1 MLEGVE
7 GSVSVRS
14 ETLRSSSE
22 ETSTEEA
29 GSTRGRRG
37 LVLRRAVMIAS
48 LVFVA
53 VVAWQA
59 WDEVASAV
67 AVLRTV
73 ALGVMALAL
82 ALQAFAVL
90 TLPFVYRAALAALG
104 SPLGF
109 RQSLQV
115 SMGAFTLSRVLP
127 GGGAAGAVWA
137 ARRLQRF
144 GVPLARAGTAVV
156 LEGML
161 AMATLAV
168 IVTAGTVAALLR
180 GHVSGTAVAAAVAV
194 AVAFFVGG
202 WASVALLQSER
213 VRTSVFSFAAR
224 LAPSASDR
232 LRQWQD
238 ALADLRRELPGVRQL
253 LPVVGWSAVN
263 WLAEIAALWTV
274 FAGLGI
280 HMELGILVVGYG
292 VANLVTA
299 LPHTPGGLG
308 LVEAGMTGTY
318 VALGTETSI
327 ALAGVL
333 AYRLIAFW
341 LPVLFGV
348 PQYLRAPATSGHAS

>member
-1 MLEGVE
+1 M
-7 GSVSVRS
+7 
-14 ETLRSSSE
+14 T
-22 ETSTEEA
+22 
-29 GSTRGRRG
+29 GRRG
-37 LVLRRAVMIAS
+37 RHWLRSVVMVAS

-53 VVAWQA
+53 VVVWQA
-59 WDEVASAV
+59 WDEVASAA

-73 ALGVMALAL
+73 AFGVMALAM
-82 ALQAFAVL
+82 ALQALAVL
-90 TLPFVYRAALAALG
+90 TLPFVYRAAVTAVG
-104 SPLGF
+104 TPLGY
-109 RQSLQV
+109 RQSLQL

-144 GVPLARAGTAVV
+144 GVPLATAGTAVI
-156 LEGML
+156 LEGVL
-161 AMATLAV
+161 AMATLGV

-180 GHVSGTAVAAAVAV
+180 GHVSGTTVAAAMAVALAFLISGWACVAV
-194 AVAFFVGG
+194 
-202 WASVALLQSER
+202 LQSER
-213 VRTSVFSFAAR
+213 ARSSVFALATRLVPAATER
-224 LAPSASDR
+224 LQR
-232 LRQWQD
+232 WHD
-238 ALADLRRELPGVRQL
+238 ALADLRRDLPGVRQL
-253 LPVVGWSAVN
+253 LPVVGWSTVN
-263 WLAEIAALWTV
+263 WIAEIAALWTV

-280 HMELGILVVGYG
+280 HMELGVLVVGYG

-318 VALGTETSI
+318 VALGTETSV

-348 PQYLRAPATSGHAS
+348 PQYLRAPVTSRRAA